1 MEQQKNQVLLNSN
14 HRQRN
19 GIIKKQRLAIIAGS
33 ETTFSTQSAA
43 DSSHSNEPRGGRPC
57 QERTMSEKLVAAN
70 TPLESFFDLVFVLAF
85 TRVTDFVSNRLD
97 PVGVV
102 QGIAVLMALW
112 WAWVCYSWLTDI
124 VAAHGITKARI
135 MIFAG
140 AAAIVVA
147 ALALPDA
154 FGQGGIVFASAYAV
168 ARLLHV
174 GLFLM
179 ASEERS
185 RTHRTIERLVPG
197 LVGGPA
203 LLVIASLVGGPARA
217 ALWGAALAIDYLT
230 PLIRNPAGLQIH
242 PKHFAE
248 RYGLVIILALG
259 ESIASIGVSEER
271 IAVGVVAAAILAIVL
286 CAALWWSYFDYVKG
300 SAQKR
305 LEEAGHS
312 DRALLALDA
321 YSYIHLAM
329 VGGIVFIALGVRQTI
344 ADVEHPLSVIR
355 AGAICGGAAVYL
367 LGIFAFRLRV
377 TGTVLVARLVAA
389 ALACAATPIALAV
402 PSILTVAIVS
412 LVLVGLAVYETLRP
426 DRFRLEVK
434 RDEQ

>member
-1 MEQQKNQVLLNSN
+1 
-14 HRQRN
+14 
-19 GIIKKQRLAIIAGS
+19 
-33 ETTFSTQSAA
+33 
-43 DSSHSNEPRGGRPC
+43 
-57 QERTMSEKLVAAN
+57 MSEKKAAAN
-70 TPLESFFDLVFVLAF
+70 TPLESFFDLVYVLAF

-102 QGIAVLMALW
+102 QGVAVLIELW

-124 VAAHGITKARI
+124 VAAHSITKARI

-140 AAAIVVA
+140 AAAIAVA

-154 FGQGGIVFASAYAV
+154 FGQGGIVFASAYAI

-174 GLFLM
+174 ELFLM
-179 ASEERS
+179 ASTEQP
-185 RTHRTIERLVPG
+185 RTHRVIERLVPG
-197 LVGGPA
+197 LLGGPA
-203 LLVIASLVGGPARA
+203 LLVIASLVGGPVRA
-217 ALWGAALAIDYLT
+217 VLWGAAIVIDYLT
-230 PLIRNPAGLQIH
+230 PLIRNPAGLEIH

-259 ESIASIGVSEER
+259 ESIASIGVSDQR
-271 IAVGVVAAAILAIVL
+271 ITMGVVAAAILAIVL

-305 LEEAGHS
+305 LEEARGS
-312 DRALLALDA
+312 DRSLLALNA

-344 ADVEHPLSVIR
+344 ADAEHPLSAIP
-355 AGAICGGAAVYL
+355 AGAICGGATVYL
-367 LGIFAFRLRV
+367 LGLFAFRLRV
-377 TGTVLVARLVAA
+377 TGTVLVGRLVAA
-389 ALACAATPIALAV
+389 ALACAATPIALMV
-402 PSILTVAIVS
+402 PSIVTVAIVS
-412 LVLVGLAVYETLRP
+412 SVLAGLVAYETLRP

-434 RDEQ
+434 RDEK